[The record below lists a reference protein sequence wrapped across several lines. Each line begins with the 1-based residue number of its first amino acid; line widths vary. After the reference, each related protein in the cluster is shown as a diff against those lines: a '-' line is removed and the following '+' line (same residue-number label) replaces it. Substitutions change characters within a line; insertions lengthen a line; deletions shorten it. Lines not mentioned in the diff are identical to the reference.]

1 MQKETTGHAI
11 KVGAAYNSLKR
22 GHKLSLGIV
31 HIRDKTSTTTP
42 VTTQVLTSRQQRAH
56 MCNSTIYHHANGE
69 INETLINKMCSDFY
83 PSCKK
88 DTFTSRLRYIFTEE
102 PYFKFNFTIVKKGC
116 MAYVIDI
123 YENNTLVSF
132 NYIPYNKTGEQKIF
146 KRRNLYGVSYRYK
159 VTFLPSGY
167 SISHRVK
174 RSPTKCET
182 FTILTIRKNIKKENP
197 LCNARNDLL
206 DVQITAA
213 PICDYFSNNVADVK
227 NYLKKTKLKIS
238 NCTIIPYQL
247 PRDEVDE
254 KGYTNKTLHVV
265 FVMSAILL
273 TIFIILIIVRIV
285 RNIKRKHGEVD
296 RVEGTAEQAGHR
308 QGKKVMILNRPGCE
322 LIETLLRDL
331 AFFLKAYGIDVKLS
345 LLEQSQ
351 IDAEGGISSYL
362 QRNIDSCD
370 YILIMFTEHDKD
382 HTPLKHRPYE
392 FAVKVI
398 SGLAYHQN
406 DSSRYIPLYLTSYE
420 KALSLM
426 PSFLIATQ
434 DMGFQIP
441 RELSQLMRR
450 LLGSTVPSKTKEQL
464 VKMNFFINKMK
475 TACKKIECEKHT
487 TCSQD
492 NCNKGTIYDSVSNL
506 SAIWASTAPSR
517 WSSFHSIYKRPQV
530 DVPLLTMEEI
540 LKRNEITN

>member
-1 MQKETTGHAI
+1 MSATFSMCWLWFLDFLILTQ
-11 KVGAAYNSLKR
+11 
-22 GHKLSLGIV
+22 
-31 HIRDKTSTTTP
+31 STTTP
-42 VTTQVLTSRQQRAH
+42 ATTQALKSLQQRAH
-56 MCNSTIYHHANGE
+56 MCNSTINHHANGKL
-69 INETLINKMCSDFY
+69 NETLINKMCSDLY
-83 PSCKK
+83 PSCGE
-88 DTFTSRLRYIFTEE
+88 DTFTSRLTYIFTKE
-102 PYFKFNFTIVKKGC
+102 PYFKFNFTIVKRGC

-123 YENNTLVSF
+123 YENNTLVLF
-132 NYIPYNKTGEQKIF
+132 NITYSKTGEQKIF
-146 KRRNLYGVSYRYK
+146 ERRNLYGVSYRYK
-159 VTFLPSGY
+159 VTFFPSGY

-182 FTILTIRKNIKKENP
+182 YTILSIRKNIKRENP
-197 LCNARNDLL
+197 LCNARIDLM

-227 NYLKKTKLKIS
+227 NYLKENKLNIS

-247 PRDEVDE
+247 PQDVVDE
-254 KGYTNKTLHVV
+254 KGNTNKTLHVV
-265 FVMSAILL
+265 FIMSAILL
-273 TIFIILIIVRIV
+273 IIFIILIIVRIV
-285 RNIKRKHGEVD
+285 RNIKRKHNEVLVMD
-296 RVEGTAEQAGHR
+296 RVEGTMEQAGLR

-322 LIETLLRDL
+322 LMETLLRDL
-331 AFFLKAYGIDVKLS
+331 AFFLKAHGIDVKLS

-392 FAVKVI
+392 FAVNVI

-441 RELSQLMRR
+441 RELPQLIRR
-450 LLGSTVPSKTKEQL
+450 LLGSTIPSKTKEQI
-464 VKMNFFINKMK
+464 VKMNFFINRMK
-475 TACKKIECEKHT
+475 TAFKKIECEKHT
-487 TCSQD
+487 TCSED

-506 SAIWASTAPSR
+506 SAVWASTAPSG

-530 DVPLLTMEEI
+530 DVPLLTTEEI